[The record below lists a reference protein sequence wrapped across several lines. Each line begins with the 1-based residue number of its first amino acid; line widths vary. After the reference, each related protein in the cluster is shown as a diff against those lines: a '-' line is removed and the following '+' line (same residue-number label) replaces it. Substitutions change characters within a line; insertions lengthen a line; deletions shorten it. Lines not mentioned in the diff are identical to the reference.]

1 LHKDYD
7 VIGIDE
13 AQFFE
18 DVMLLDD
25 LKHSFLDCCWM
36 WNTCKGEQDCSGSW
50 LGWDILKSSLY
61 C

>member
-1 LHKDYD
+1 MERDLHKDYD

-18 DVMLLDD
+18 DVMLQDD

-36 WNTCKGEQDCSGSW
+36 
-50 LGWDILKSSLY
+50 
-61 C
+61 